1 MSWKDSGNLMKIT
14 ERFRKYAV
22 EPAISE
28 EEALKKGA
36 EVCAKAWA
44 VVKAC
49 RERLLPARQS

>member
-1 MSWKDSGNLMKIT
+1 MKIT